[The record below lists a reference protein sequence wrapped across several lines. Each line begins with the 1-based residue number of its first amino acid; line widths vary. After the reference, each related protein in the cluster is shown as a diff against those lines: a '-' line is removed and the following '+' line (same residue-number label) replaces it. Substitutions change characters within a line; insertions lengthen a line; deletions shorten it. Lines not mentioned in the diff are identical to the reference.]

1 MNSELNSGRGE
12 CSFEALSER
21 LFERSLRFAEIVEL
35 SEKCGFGNIEN
46 EAKKA
51 FSPPLTFSCRL
62 SSSWP
67 PFHELWSR
75 PSARGAQSPVPWTKG
90 VQEPVR

>member
-1 MNSELNSGRGE
+1 MNTKRVPMNSALNSGRGE
-12 CSFEALSER
+12 CSFQALSER

-51 FSPPLTFSCRL
+51 FSPPLTFVVPSVQL
-62 SSSWP
+62 VASV
-67 PFHELWSR
+67 SR
-75 PSARGAQSPVPWTKG
+75 IV
-90 VQEPVR
+90 E